1 MLDTIRCQHHDVEE
15 AKDQAVSCSSSLS
28 IINSVKH
35 LCFSSRAALP
45 LKELQETLDNLSSM
59 IRDVNEL
66 VLFLASYPRL
76 YSQPYSTHLL
86 LANCMFGRQIEAQL
100 VISFLLHTQP
110 NGAEE
115 LEVLPIVGPRY
126 VGKSTLVA
134 HVCKDERVFGHFSN
148 ILFFRIHGFT
158 DDEVA
163 TFREGC
169 ATKLQNRMS
178 DSNKDG
184 RLLVVIELDGDL
196 REEALNRLFSASRQ
210 YVPRGSKIILTS
222 RYDNIVKFG
231 TTKPLNMKHPSH
243 EAYWYF
249 FKTLTFGSTDPEM
262 HPRLT
267 HLAMEIAKVQR
278 SCFLDASIVA
288 RLLRDNFN
296 GLFWSK
302 VLAFFRCFIQQRI
315 SRFGQHPFDLLGE
328 NRIAHQSYPSANE
341 K

>member
-169 ATKLQNRMS
+169 ATKLQNHMPG
-178 DSNKDG
+178 SN
-184 RLLVVIELDGDL
+184 
-196 REEALNRLFSASRQ
+196 
-210 YVPRGSKIILTS
+210 
-222 RYDNIVKFG
+222 
-231 TTKPLNMKHPSH
+231 
-243 EAYWYF
+243 
-249 FKTLTFGSTDPEM
+249 
-262 HPRLT
+262 
-267 HLAMEIAKVQR
+267 
-278 SCFLDASIVA
+278 
-288 RLLRDNFN
+288 
-296 GLFWSK
+296 
-302 VLAFFRCFIQQRI
+302 
-315 SRFGQHPFDLLGE
+315 
-328 NRIAHQSYPSANE
+328 
-341 K
+341 

>member
-1 MLDTIRCQHHDVEE
+1 VKDCLRRLLLRAQVIIDEAMGRHITNQPMLLRLVMLSDAMHRGYYVLDAIRYQHHDEE
-15 AKDQAVSCSSSLS
+15 DAKDQVVSRSSSLS
-28 IINSVKH
+28 VVNSVKH
-35 LCFSSRAALP
+35 LCFSSRAARP

-66 VLFLASYPRL
+66 VLYLASYPRL
-76 YSQPYSTHLL
+76 CSQPYSMHLQ

-169 ATKLQNRMS
+169 ATKLQNHMPG
-178 DSNKDG
+178 SN
-184 RLLVVIELDGDL
+184 
-196 REEALNRLFSASRQ
+196 
-210 YVPRGSKIILTS
+210 
-222 RYDNIVKFG
+222 
-231 TTKPLNMKHPSH
+231 
-243 EAYWYF
+243 
-249 FKTLTFGSTDPEM
+249 
-262 HPRLT
+262 
-267 HLAMEIAKVQR
+267 
-278 SCFLDASIVA
+278 
-288 RLLRDNFN
+288 
-296 GLFWSK
+296 
-302 VLAFFRCFIQQRI
+302 
-315 SRFGQHPFDLLGE
+315 
-328 NRIAHQSYPSANE
+328 
-341 K
+341 